1 MGARCLGGWAR
12 LMCSEPLNWSCTGSS
27 GLRPLCP
34 VPACASRTCPG
45 AAGIAGQGLSSPSA
59 RLLDTQCW
67 KCAENIFILSFLNNN
82 KHLASISALTEGNFE
97 LGEGQN

>member
-1 MGARCLGGWAR
+1 
-12 LMCSEPLNWSCTGSS
+12 MCSEPLNWSCTGSS

-34 VPACASRTCPG
+34 SVPFPPVPAARVLVLQVLQDKGP
-45 AAGIAGQGLSSPSA
+45 SSPSA
-59 RLLDTQCW
+59 RLSDTQCW

-82 KHLASISALTEGNFE
+82 KHLASISTSTEGSFE